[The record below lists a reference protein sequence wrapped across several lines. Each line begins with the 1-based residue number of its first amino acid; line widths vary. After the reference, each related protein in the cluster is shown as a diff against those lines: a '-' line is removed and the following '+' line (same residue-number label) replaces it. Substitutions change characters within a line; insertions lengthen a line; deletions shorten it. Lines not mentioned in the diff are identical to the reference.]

1 MVKRIISGMF
11 RTMES
16 LIWLKTQ
23 RHTSLSDMSSIINL
37 FLKVINHPHKT
48 LPHICSWGLLH
59 IYNRL
64 ELFGIAKNI
73 FFNLFVR
80 QLLLNNSLRW
90 LIIWDGPVDT
100 GHCIINHILF
110 SFMGIKQYSF
120 SGHDLSFA
128 SCICY
133 LCGLGKWMDCLI
145 KNSSPFAII
154 FLAWRKLMSRDYL
167 ISKY

>member
-80 QLLLNNSLRW
+80 QLLLNNSLFEM
-90 LIIWDGPVDT
+90 
-100 GHCIINHILF
+100 INHLRWACRHRTLHYK
-110 SFMGIKQYSF
+110 S
-120 SGHDLSFA
+120 
-128 SCICY
+128 
-133 LCGLGKWMDCLI
+133 
-145 KNSSPFAII
+145 
-154 FLAWRKLMSRDYL
+154 YL
-167 ISKY
+167 IFIHGNKTIFIFWTWFIICKLYLLSMWARKMDGLSY